1 MTALRLIGATLAAS
15 AFACACSPTAPTKGD
30 AAPAQASATVT
41 PTASTAAAEDPGA
54 WLRSVYAKYQ
64 TPDFS
69 PFTAQADY
77 FDPVLIAAMAENARL
92 TPEDEVGAVD
102 ADPICSCQDS
112 SGMEARVVEVTTTSA
127 TTALG
132 KVDLWAG
139 TPDQRRLEV
148 DLVLVG
154 GKWRIHNVRDLSDTD
169 NPGGFLKYVQD
180 ANKEAA
186 GGR

>member
-1 MTALRLIGATLAAS
+1 MTALRLIAASLAAS
-15 AFACACSPTAPTKGD
+15 ALASACSPPAKSD
-30 AAPAQASATVT
+30 AAPAAATVT
-41 PTASTAAAEDPGA
+41 PTAAPAAAEDPGA
-54 WLRSVYAKYQ
+54 WLRGVYAKYQ

-77 FDPVLIAAMAENARL
+77 FDPVLIAAMDENARL
-92 TPEDEVGAVD
+92 TPEDEIGAVD

-112 SGMEARVVEVTTTSA
+112 SGMEARVAEVKTTSP

-180 ANKEAA
+180 ANKAA
-186 GGR
+186 AASQ

>member
-1 MTALRLIGATLAAS
+1 
-15 AFACACSPTAPTKGD
+15 
-30 AAPAQASATVT
+30 
-41 PTASTAAAEDPGA
+41 
-54 WLRSVYAKYQ
+54 
-64 TPDFS
+64 
-69 PFTAQADY
+69 
-77 FDPVLIAAMAENARL
+77 
-92 TPEDEVGAVD
+92 
-102 ADPICSCQDS
+102 
-112 SGMEARVVEVTTTSA
+112 MEARVAEVKTTSP

-180 ANKEAA
+180 ANKAAAA
-186 GGR
+186 GQ